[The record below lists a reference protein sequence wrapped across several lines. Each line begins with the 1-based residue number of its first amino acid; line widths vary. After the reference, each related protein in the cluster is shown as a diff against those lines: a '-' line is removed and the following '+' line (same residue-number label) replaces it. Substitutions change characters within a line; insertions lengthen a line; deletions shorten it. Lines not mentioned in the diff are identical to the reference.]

1 MCSSLD
7 PGVRREDDS
16 CVLAGKTIL
25 AVFAGKTILAFSP
38 ARRFFVLAGTMI
50 L

>member
-1 MCSSLD
+1 MLAAFAGKTI
-7 PGVRREDDS
+7 PAVF
-16 CVLAGKTIL
+16 AGKTIL